1 MSTDIFNRLQSG
13 ETVSFTDP
21 FYGQIHKAASRTTS
35 LLTGFNASANVE
47 EIRRLWGEI
56 SGQPLHPSS
65 AIQIPFYIN
74 IGKFTS
80 IGKNVYI
87 NHACSFLDMG
97 TITIEDE
104 VLIGPKVNIITEGHP
119 LNPSERK
126 TLTAKAVVIKRNVW
140 IGAGATILPG
150 VTVGENSVVAAG
162 AVVNKDVPDNAV
174 VAGVPAKVV
183 KSLEFKEP
191 HQISTN

>member
-1 MSTDIFNRLQSG
+1 MSNDIFNRLQSG

-21 FYGQIHKAASRTTS
+21 FYGQIHEAASRTTT
-35 LLTGFNASANVE
+35 LLTGFNAAANIEMV
-47 EIRRLWGEI
+47 RHLWGEI
-56 SGQPLHPSS
+56 AGQPLHPSS

-74 IGKFTS
+74 IGKFTT

-87 NHACSFLDMG
+87 NHACSFLDLG
-97 TITIEDE
+97 TISIGDD

-126 TLTAKAVVIKRNVW
+126 ALTAKAVVIKRNAW

-150 VTVGENSVVAAG
+150 VTVGENAVVTAG
-162 AVVNKDVPDNAV
+162 AVVNKDVPDNVV
-174 VAGVPAKVV
+174 VAGVPAKIV
-183 KSLEFKEP
+183 KSFEF
-191 HQISTN
+191 